1 MEKLKVIE
9 IGPRDGFQ
17 NIKEFIPTEIKISVI
32 DKLVQSGITK
42 IQACSFT
49 SPKAIPQMRDAKE
62 VIEVV
67 IDKYPQTD
75 FFALVPNL
83 FGAKAAATAGLK
95 EISPVLSL
103 SETHNKANVNRTILQ
118 SLEEINRIRQ
128 ELPDIKI
135 TQDIAT
141 AFACPYEGRMEI
153 SPLIDLIGKIQIL
166 GIHSFTLCD
175 TIGLAYP
182 KQIQDVLKSVKKAFP
197 GDEFNLHMHDTR
209 NMGIINT
216 YTGILNGV
224 NNVETTL
231 GGLGG
236 CPFAPG
242 ASGNTATE
250 DLVYMLY
257 LEGYDTGINFDL
269 LMEAAKFLKSNV
281 VGNYSGHHIN
291 ITVSKPE

>member
-1 MEKLKVIE
+1 MKKVNVIE

-17 NIKEFIPTEIKISVI
+17 NIKEFIPTEIKILVI
-32 DKLVQSGITK
+32 DKLVQSGISK
-42 IQACSFT
+42 IQVCSFI

-62 VIEVV
+62 VVETV
-67 IDKYPQTD
+67 IAKYPQTD

-83 FGAKAAATAGLK
+83 FGAKAAAAAGLK

-103 SETHNKANVNRTILQ
+103 SETHNKANVNRTVVQ
-118 SLEEINRIRQ
+118 SLEEISRIRQ

-153 SPLIDLIGKIQIL
+153 PPLIDLIGKIQSL
-166 GIHSFTLCD
+166 GVHSFTLCD
-175 TIGLAYP
+175 TIGMAYP
-182 KQIQDVLKSVKKAFP
+182 QQIKNVLESVKKAFP
-197 GDEFNLHMHDTR
+197 GEEFNLHTHDTR
-209 NMGIINT
+209 NMGIVNT
-216 YTGILNGV
+216 YVGILNGV

-242 ASGNTATE
+242 TSGNTATE
-250 DLVYMLY
+250 DLVYMLH
-257 LEGYDTGINFDL
+257 LEGYDTGIDFDL
-269 LMEAAKFLKSNV
+269 LLEVAKFLKSNV

-291 ITVSKPE
+291 ITVSKS

>member
-1 MEKLKVIE
+1 MKKVNVVE

-32 DKLVQSGITK
+32 DKLVQSGISK

-62 VIEVV
+62 VVEAV
-67 IDKYPQTD
+67 IAKYPQTD

-83 FGAKAAATAGLK
+83 FGAKAAAAAGLK

-103 SETHNKANVNRTILQ
+103 SETHNKANVNRTVAQ
-118 SLEEINRIRQ
+118 SLEEISRIRQ

-153 SPLIDLIGKIQIL
+153 PPLIDLIGKIQSL
-166 GIHSFTLCD
+166 GVHSFTLCD
-175 TIGLAYP
+175 TIGMAYP
-182 KQIQDVLKSVKKAFP
+182 QQIQNVLKSVKKAFP
-197 GDEFNLHMHDTR
+197 DDEFNLHIHDTR
-209 NMGIINT
+209 NMGIVNT
-216 YTGILNGV
+216 YVGILNGV
-224 NNVETTL
+224 NNVETSL

-250 DLVYMLY
+250 DLVYMLH
-257 LEGYDTGINFDL
+257 LEGHDTGIDFDL
-269 LMEAAKFLKSNV
+269 LLEAAKFLKSNV
-281 VGNYSGHHIN
+281 VGNYSGHLIN
-291 ITVSKPE
+291 ITISKSE